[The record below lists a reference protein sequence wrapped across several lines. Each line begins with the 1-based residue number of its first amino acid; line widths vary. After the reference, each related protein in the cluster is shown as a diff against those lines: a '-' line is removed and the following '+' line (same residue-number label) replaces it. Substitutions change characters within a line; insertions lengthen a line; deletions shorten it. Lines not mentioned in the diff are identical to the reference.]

1 MIRCYNGKM
10 KKSLLWIL
18 VFGWGAL
25 ILYLTSIP
33 SLKVSDVELISF
45 IISSLEHFFF
55 FGVQA
60 ILLFFAIRES
70 FPKLNSGVAA
80 VVLTSLYGL
89 LDELHQLSVFERT
102 ADPIDWILDTIGALI
117 FIVIIKKVI
126 NLTKRDDH
134 YAK

>member
-1 MIRCYNGKM
+1 M
-10 KKSLLWIL
+10 KKYLLWIL

-60 ILLFFAIRES
+60 VLLFFALTETI
-70 FPKLNSGVAA
+70 PMLNSGVMA
-80 VVLTSLYGL
+80 VALTSLYGL

-102 ADPIDWILDTIGALI
+102 ADPIDWILDTIGALL
-117 FIVIIKKVI
+117 FIAIIKRVI
-126 NLTKRDDH
+126 QYIKKEGST
-134 YAK
+134 